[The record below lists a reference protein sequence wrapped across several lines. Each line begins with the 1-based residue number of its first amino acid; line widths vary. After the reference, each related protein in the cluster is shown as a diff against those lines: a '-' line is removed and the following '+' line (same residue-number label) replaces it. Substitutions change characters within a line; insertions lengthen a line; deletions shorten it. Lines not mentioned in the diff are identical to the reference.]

1 MIYVRAIHFAATMMA
16 AGIVFFIVFVA
27 APAIRAINL
36 RATTADK
43 AIRTRL
49 WPQFAFTGW
58 FSLVL
63 AVGSGAAWF
72 ILTASAMSGTPPGEL
87 TADVLQTV
95 LTQTHF
101 GIATIVRLIA
111 AGILAVGFA
120 LLLSTLDRRWI
131 EAVAA
136 LAAATFTGGLAW
148 TGHALGGQGA
158 EGIIHPIA
166 DVLHLVAAA
175 AWVGA
180 LVPLALLL
188 SAAGKDNALAIARAA
203 TLRFSTLGVICVAT
217 LLVTGIVNTWYL
229 AGSVAALTG
238 TLYGQLLL
246 AKIAVFLVMV
256 AIAAVNRQWLTPRLV
271 RDDGTGGAQGA
282 LRQLRRN
289 AAIEALAGA
298 IVICIVAVLGT
309 KPPAIHVNMHQHPA
323 YGALPAD
330 ASFVHIHTEDAMAD
344 VVIEPGRPGQAH
356 AAIRLWNGDFEPL
369 QARALTLS
377 LTPPGGSRKPAQ
389 VAVQNSDGAWLIDHV
404 QLSQP
409 GNWMATVDADLGA
422 NSHVTLAAP
431 IVIEAE
437 P

>member
-1 MIYVRAIHFAATMMA
+1 MIYLRAIHFAATMMA

-27 APAIRAINL
+27 APAIRAATPDKTL
-36 RATTADK
+36 RGQ
-43 AIRTRL
+43 L
-49 WPQFAFTGW
+49 WPQLAFTGW

-101 GIATIVRLIA
+101 GVATIARLIA
-111 AGILAVGFA
+111 AGVLAVAFA
-120 LLLSTLDRRWI
+120 LLLSALDRRWI
-131 EAVAA
+131 EAAAA
-136 LAAATFTGGLAW
+136 LAAATFAGGLAW

-166 DVLHLVAAA
+166 DVLHLIAAA

-188 SAAGKDNALAIARAA
+188 SAAGKDNALVIARAA
-203 TLRFSTLGVICVAT
+203 TLRFSTLGVICVGT

-229 AGSVAALTG
+229 AGSVEALTG

-271 RDDGTGGAQGA
+271 QNDSAAAAQSA

-289 AAIEALAGA
+289 ATIEALAGA

-309 KPPAIHVNMHQHPA
+309 KPPGIHVNMHQHPA
-323 YGALPAD
+323 YGGLPAD

-344 VVIEPGRPGQAH
+344 VTIEPGHPGEAH
-356 AAIRLWNGDFEPL
+356 ATIRLWNGDFEPL
-369 QARALTLS
+369 EARALKLS
-377 LTPPGGSRKPAQ
+377 LTPPGGGQKPAQ
-389 VAVQNSDGAWLIDHV
+389 VAEQDTDGAWQIDHV

-409 GNWMATVDADLGA
+409 GNWTVTVDADIGA
-422 NSHVTLAAP
+422 KSHVTLAAP
-431 IVIEAE
+431 IVIEAK